1 MGVVQEAYGF
11 TITAVQSS
19 LEFKRPHCGRFKSHL
34 RDGSIMAC
42 TIPIKSSSSGMPSS
56 TPPMVAAHQAEVS
69 WQKSDRFRRP
79 RPLGRFQARNHSPA
93 APFHA

>member
-34 RDGSIMAC
+34 RDMTWLIAM
-42 TIPIKSSSSGMPSS
+42 
-56 TPPMVAAHQAEVS
+56 
-69 WQKSDRFRRP
+69 SD
-79 RPLGRFQARNHSPA
+79 ARSLPGAWLSHKRLR
-93 APFHA
+93 